1 MLAAVFSDVTAHLE
15 CPDAHRLNQD
25 AAAMEPDGLKIF
37 DVRMKDGSRQFAD
50 VPERVLPSQMK
61 KILGTLPGAKIVSFA
76 ASVGEIEAWI
86 DFQFRG
92 FDFAVNN
99 QNCEYWLF
107 VRQPECP
114 EEILREVAVHCD
126 AGQLR

>member
-1 MLAAVFSDVTAHLE
+1 M
-15 CPDAHRLNQD
+15 
-25 AAAMEPDGLKIF
+25 AMESGTPKIF
-37 DVRMKDGSRQFAD
+37 DIRMKDGSRQFAD
-50 VPERVLPSQMK
+50 VPER
-61 KILGTLPGAKIVSFA
+61 ILPGQLRKVIARLPGSEIVSFM

-114 EEILREVAVHCD
+114 EEVLREVAVHCD